1 MIVDKSCILQ
11 VLGGLMKHPQ
21 YLSEID
27 KYNFSLADFPMR
39 LDKYI
44 FAAIQ
49 NLYSGGAKKITAF
62 DIQSSLELDQTAKKT
77 FELQNGLEYL
87 QDMEDLVSEENLPY
101 YYDKLKKINLL
112 NDLARQGISINEF
125 YCQDLTNDKAQEI
138 NQRFDELS
146 PQDIVDAIKK
156 KLVKLESE
164 YAKTES
170 VQSESITDGLD
181 EIIDNIENSDPDIGL
196 PVQGRIYNQII
207 DGAQLGTLTI
217 RSGSSG
223 LGKTRQAV
231 GDACLLA
238 FPMRYNWALYKWELI
253 GNAEKVLFVI
263 TEQDFDQIKRMV
275 LAYLSGVNEEKIK
288 YHDLSKQELEVLRQA
303 AEVMKHF
310 SSNFIMLRIPDPSI
324 ELIKANI
331 REKCLVED
339 VRYVFYDYIF
349 ISTGLL
355 KEFKGF
361 NLRNDELL
369 LLMATALKDL
379 SVELQVCMMTSTQVN
394 ASADDSK
401 EIRNEASLAGGRAT
415 INKAD
420 NGAIMARPQKQELDI
435 LKEVTKDY
443 GVPNLV
449 TDIFKVR
456 SGKWTQVR
464 IWSIVDLGVM
474 RKEDLF
480 VTDASLE
487 PVENFYSYNNYFE
500 VKSWEEEKEKEITD
514 FYQYLNANLK
524 CDMNSNI
531 VQFPKGVKI

>member
-21 YLSEID
+21 YLSEVD
-27 KYNFSLADFPMR
+27 KYNFSLTDFPVR

-49 NLYSGGAKKITAF
+49 NLYYGGAKTITAF
-62 DIQSSLELDQTAKKT
+62 DIQSCLDSDPTAKKT
-77 FELQNGLEYL
+77 FELQNGLDYL
-87 QDMEDLVSEENLPY
+87 QDMEELVNEDNLPY
-101 YYDKLKKINLL
+101 YYSKLKKINLL
-112 NDLARQGISINEF
+112 NDLKRQGIDINEF
-125 YCQDLTNDKAQEI
+125 YCQDLTDPKADEI
-138 NQRFDELS
+138 NHHFDELTA
-146 PQDIVDAIKK
+146 QDIVDTIKRK
-156 KLVKLESE
+156 IIRLESD

-170 VQSESITDGLD
+170 VQTEGIADNLD
-181 EIIDNIENSDPDIGL
+181 ELIDGIENSDPEIGL
-196 PVQGRIYNQII
+196 PIQGRIYNQII
-207 DGAQLGTLTI
+207 DGAQIGTLTI
-217 RSGSSG
+217 RSGGSG
-223 LGKTRQAV
+223 VGKTRQAV

-238 FPMRYNWALYKWELI
+238 FPMRYNWATYTWDLI

-263 TEQDFDQIKRMV
+263 TEQNFDQIRRMV
-275 LAYLSGVNEEKIK
+275 LAYISGVNEEKIK
-288 YHDLSKQELEVLRQA
+288 YHDLSKAELEVLKMST
-303 AEVMKHF
+303 EVMKHF
-310 SSNFIMLRIPDPSI
+310 QNNLILLRIPDPSI
-324 ELIKANI
+324 ELIKSTI
-331 REKCLVED
+331 REKVIMED
-339 VRYVFYDYIF
+339 IRYVFYDYIF

-379 SVELQVCMMTSTQVN
+379 SVELQVCVMTATQVN
-394 ASADDSK
+394 ANADDSK

-420 NGAIMARPQKQELDI
+420 NGAIIARPQKQELEI
-435 LKEVTKDY
+435 LKKVTDNY
-443 GVPNLV
+443 GTPNLV

-464 IWSIVDLGVM
+464 IWSIVDLGIM

-480 VTDASLE
+480 ITNSSLE

-500 VKSWEEEKEKEITD
+500 VNNWEDEQKINILAFWKELSECPIIK
-514 FYQYLNANLK
+514 A
-524 CDMNSNI
+524 
-531 VQFPKGVKI
+531 